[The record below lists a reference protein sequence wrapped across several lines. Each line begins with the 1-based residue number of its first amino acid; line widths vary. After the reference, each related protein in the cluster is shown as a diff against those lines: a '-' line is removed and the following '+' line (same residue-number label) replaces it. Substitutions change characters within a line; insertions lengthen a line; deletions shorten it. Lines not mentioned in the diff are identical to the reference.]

1 MLNTMLIKRIK
12 TLQRAAGVEED
23 SYRAMLEGYGVSSC
37 KELNFK
43 QATEV
48 ISLFQ
53 QLSGQD
59 KRKIENQESG
69 LKKRYDDLG
78 NRVGKATPKQLRMLE
93 AMWMGVT
100 RQRNRNDAISA
111 YHAWLRNRFS
121 VSLPEWIEDDQV
133 GKIKLALEEMK
144 NQVRRVS

>member
-100 RQRNRNDAISA
+100 RQRNRKDAISA

-144 NQVRRVS
+144 NQVKRVS

>member
-12 TLQRAAGVEED
+12 TLQRAAGVDEE
-23 SYRAMLEGYGVSSC
+23 SYRAMLDGYGVESC
-37 KELNFK
+37 KNLTLT
-43 QATEV
+43 QAAEV
-48 ISLFQ
+48 ISFLQ
-53 QLSGQD
+53 KLAGQD
-59 KRKIENQESG
+59 NRKSENQGSG
-69 LKKRYDDLG
+69 FKKRYDDLG
-78 NRVGKATPKQLRMLE
+78 SRVGKATPKQLRMLE

-144 NQVRRVS
+144 NQVKRVS